1 MGKIFRAPS
10 MPAPVA
16 PPPPPTPME
25 DPAVAKRLA
34 DAQEAE
40 RKARGRASTI
50 LTSGLDDSSTQP
62 SARRTLL
69 PG

>member
-1 MGKIFRAPS
+1 MKAPK
-10 MPAPVA
+10 MPAIIA
-16 PPPPPTPME
+16 PPPPPSAE

-50 LTSGLDDSSTQP
+50 LTNGLDDSSTQP

-69 PG
+69 PA